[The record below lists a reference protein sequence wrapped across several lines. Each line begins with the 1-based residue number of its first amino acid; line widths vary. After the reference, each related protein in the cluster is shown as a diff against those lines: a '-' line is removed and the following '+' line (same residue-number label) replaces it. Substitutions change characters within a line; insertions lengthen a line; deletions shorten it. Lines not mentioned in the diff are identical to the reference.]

1 MKHPIFDARAAQRHV
16 ERAAA
21 SSAAGAAIARAAALS
36 ENASAGGLYWAACF
50 APLPHM
56 LAEYIAL
63 RDELAA
69 QLRDRAASVRYA
81 LDARIERLRH
91 DLAAIPLELKWAE
104 GFANTVVTEGKNAA
118 LTHFLKGS
126 TYTASQVLGLIED
139 TGYSAISAT
148 NTAANITAAGGGS
161 PTNGWN
167 EAQSSTFATRGSP
180 SFGTASAGAL
190 ATSSA
195 VSCSIIATDTIKG
208 AFLLCR
214 SAAGTAPT
222 TTVGNTNGALYS
234 AGLFTGG
241 DRSVA
246 NGDTLNVTYT
256 ASL

>member
-1 MKHPIFDARAAQRHV
+1 MKHA
-16 ERAAA
+16 ERARAA
-21 SSAAGAAIARAAALS
+21 SSAGAALARQAVMAERA
-36 ENASAGGLYWAACF
+36 NAGGLYHAECWA
-50 APLPHM
+50 PVPHQ
-56 LAEYIAL
+56 LREYIEL
-63 RDELAA
+63 RDEIAILVAGRLTRPVWDRLES
-69 QLRDRAASVRYA
+69 LRKD
-81 LDARIERLRH
+81 LDA
-91 DLAAIPLELKWAE
+91 IPQELKWHD
-104 GFANTVVTEGKNAA
+104 GFRNTVVTEGKNAA

-126 TYTASQVLGLIED
+126 SYTASQVLGLIED

-167 EAQSSTFATRGSP
+167 EAPSATFATRGTP
-180 SFGTASAGAL
+180 SFGTAGSGSL

-208 AFLLCR
+208 AFLMCR

-241 DRSVA
+241 DRAVA
-246 NGDTLNVTYT
+246 NGDTLNVSYT